1 MNTAKLKGKM
11 RELGM
16 TQQDL
21 ANITGKS
28 LSAINR
34 KLQREDGELFSISEA
49 NLIAKAMHLTQ
60 EETSAIFFSDSVV

>member
-16 TQQDL
+16 TQEDL
-21 ANITGKS
+21 AGITGKS

-34 KLQREDGELFSISEA
+34 KLQREDGELFSIKEA
-49 NLIAKAMHLTQ
+49 NMIAKAMNLTQ
-60 EETSAIFFSDSVV
+60 EEANAIFFSNIVA